1 MPNQAKGPSGD
12 AARDR
17 ITLLRATAIV
27 AIGYAFG
34 ASLQSA
40 FIFARYV
47 PEWSAVSVW
56 ARLGANALGVAALV
70 GTLAVLRVHAMRRS
84 WAVLGGLVVASLA
97 CALARYGAQLL
108 FDVYVDPDTATR
120 ETELVGGFVVAL
132 ISSGI
137 GSWALL
143 SRRRMRAAARRTER
157 ESVAVE
163 LAVQALEDEEIRV
176 RRAVAEGLHGTL
188 QGKLVLVDAE
198 LDAVVRRMS
207 FERGRADDLAVLRRV
222 REELAVVRDLDVRQ
236 MSRLLYPDRLEL
248 GLVPAVRAILSRV
261 PATIATRLSV
271 TSAVREVDD
280 PERGSLTLA
289 QRLLAVRVVEEGVT
303 NALKYGPATT
313 IVVDVDV
320 RDGVLVV
327 GVENDG
333 PTYDPATA
341 ATAGG
346 TARLAERVGL
356 AHGAVEL
363 RPREPR
369 GARLEAR
376 LPL

>member
-27 AIGYAFG
+27 AIGYALG

-40 FIFARYV
+40 FVFSRYV

-56 ARLGANALGVAALV
+56 ARLGANAVGVAALV
-70 GTLAVLRVHAMRRS
+70 GTLAVLRVHRMRRT
-84 WAVLGGLVVASLA
+84 WDVLGGLVVASLV
-97 CALARYGAQLL
+97 CTVARYVAQLAL
-108 FDVYVDPDTATR
+108 GVYVDPDTATR
-120 ETELVGGFVVAL
+120 DSELVGGFVVGI

-137 GSWALL
+137 GSWAVL
-143 SRRRMRAAARRTER
+143 SRRRMRAAARRAER
-157 ESVAVE
+157 EAVHVE

-188 QGKLVLVDAE
+188 QAKLVLVDAE
-198 LDAVVRRMS
+198 LDAVVRRMTV
-207 FERGRADDLAVLRRV
+207 EPGRGDDVAALRRV
-222 REELAVVRDLDVRQ
+222 RQELTVVRDLDVRQ

-248 GLVPAVRAILSRV
+248 GLVPAVRAMLSRV

-271 TSAVREVDD
+271 TAPVREVDD
-280 PERGSLTLA
+280 PERGSLTIA
-289 QRLLAVRVVEEGVT
+289 QRLLAVRVVEEGIT
-303 NALKYGPATT
+303 NALKYGPPTT
-313 IVVDVDV
+313 ILVDLDL

-333 PTYDPATA
+333 PTYDPTTA
-341 ATAGG
+341 AAPGG

-356 AHGAVEL
+356 AHGSLEL

-369 GARLEAR
+369 GARLEAL